1 MLGNIAPLKL
11 FASVAVIGVASFTV
25 ACTQSSSDNAAN
37 QRPPLPSSGFSANPA
52 SPNCYPDINHC
63 ASYSTGGV
71 SQDNPA
77 QPQQQ
82 QR

>member
-1 MLGNIAPLKL
+1 MLRNITPLKL
-11 FASVAVIGVASFTV
+11 FASVAAMGLASLTV
-25 ACTQSSSDNAAN
+25 ACTQSSTDNAAN
-37 QRPPLPSSGFSANPA
+37 QWPPLPSSGFSANPA

-77 QPQQQ
+77 QQQQQ